1 MSNNLTRSVDKVK
14 IIKITMSLLIPLFIC
29 FIPVTEIFTENMRL
43 FLALTSW
50 MLLWAAFEITDLL
63 VPAILWPVL
72 LIITGVLPEATIYSS
87 WLSLVVPCCVSAIL
101 LAGILQKVGL
111 LERMTFWIVAKCGGS
126 FNRTMFALYFACL
139 IMSALTFAGA
149 SIIIAALCYG
159 MCKSLNMEGKEEAAI
174 TMMVGML
181 GASTVRMFIYQPL
194 TAGLVLGSVNT
205 IDPTFT
211 FTVFQLL
218 KYNIPVLLYSLL
230 MIWIFLKLA
239 KTKNSSI
246 NGSKEYFWNAYLE
259 NGKMTTDEK
268 KGAFLLVV
276 LMLGIL
282 MTPIYKIDG
291 MAIFVIVACLAYC
304 PGINIGTMA
313 EIKNLPIGTIFF
325 IASCMAIGAG
335 CNETGLT
342 ALISGVCTPILQS
355 LDTKVVLFAI
365 LIFGIVMNFLMTPMA
380 MVAVFT
386 GPMVALCMN
395 AGINPLAPVF
405 TFLFSTDMVF
415 LPYEYVTFLIFF
427 SFGVM
432 SSWQFIKYHSIKNL
446 IFIAFFIVIILPY
459 WSLLGLI

>member
-1 MSNNLTRSVDKVK
+1 MSNNLTQSVDKVK

-72 LIITGVLPEATIYSS
+72 LIITGVLPETTIYSS

-218 KYNIPVLLYSLL
+218 KYNIPVLLYSIL
-230 MIWIFLKLA
+230 MIWIF
-239 KTKNSSI
+239 
-246 NGSKEYFWNAYLE
+246 
-259 NGKMTTDEK
+259 
-268 KGAFLLVV
+268 
-276 LMLGIL
+276 
-282 MTPIYKIDG
+282 
-291 MAIFVIVACLAYC
+291 
-304 PGINIGTMA
+304 
-313 EIKNLPIGTIFF
+313 
-325 IASCMAIGAG
+325 
-335 CNETGLT
+335 
-342 ALISGVCTPILQS
+342 
-355 LDTKVVLFAI
+355 
-365 LIFGIVMNFLMTPMA
+365 
-380 MVAVFT
+380 
-386 GPMVALCMN
+386 
-395 AGINPLAPVF
+395 
-405 TFLFSTDMVF
+405 
-415 LPYEYVTFLIFF
+415 
-427 SFGVM
+427 
-432 SSWQFIKYHSIKNL
+432 
-446 IFIAFFIVIILPY
+446 
-459 WSLLGLI
+459 

>member
-1 MSNNLTRSVDKVK
+1 MGNDVVKSIDKVK
-14 IIKITMSLLIPLFIC
+14 MIKVAISVIIPILIWC
-29 FIPVTEIFTENMRL
+29 IPVTEVFTANMRL
-43 FLALTSW
+43 FLALTAW

-72 LIITGVLPEATIYSS
+72 LIITGVLPATTIYNS

-101 LAGILQKVGL
+101 LAGILQKIGL
-111 LERMTFWIVAKCGGS
+111 LERLTFWIVAKCGGS
-126 FNRTMFALYFACL
+126 FNRTMYALYFACL
-139 IMSALTFAGA
+139 IMSAVTFAGA

-159 MCKSLNMEGKEEAAI
+159 MCKSLKMEGKEEAAI

-194 TAGLVLGSVNT
+194 TAGLVLGSVNA

-218 KYNIPVLLYSLL
+218 KYNIPVLLYSIL
-230 MIWIFLKLA
+230 MIFVFLKLA

-246 NGSKEYFWNAYLE
+246 NGSKEYFWNAYQAK
-259 NGKMTTDEK
+259 GKMTVDEK
-268 KGAFLLVV
+268 KGAFLLAV
-276 LMLGIL
+276 LMIGIL
-282 MTPIYKIDG
+282 TTPIHKIDG

-304 PGINIGTMA
+304 PGINIGTSV
-313 EIKNLPIGTIFF
+313 EIKNLPVGTIFF

-335 CNETGLT
+335 CNETGVT
-342 ALISGVCTPILQS
+342 ALISGICTPILQNM
-355 LDTKVVLFAI
+355 DTKIILFAI

-380 MVAVFT
+380 MVAVFS

-427 SFGVM
+427 SFGMM

-446 IFIAFFIVIILPY
+446 IFVAFFIVAIIPY
-459 WSLLGLI
+459 WSILGLI